1 MYTKQ
6 SLKQIHK
13 KTSKLKNSLFRAYD
27 NCNSTLYT
35 EQNTEELNTCKEY
48 IAFKIDL
55 LTGIMCILETA
66 LKENN
71 GKISE
76 EQISELNEIKQQFNT
91 LSKDE
96 YLSRLQQIYTR
107 KVNTEF
113 VSI

>member
-1 MYTKQ
+1 MYTIDQ
-6 SLKQIHK
+6 LIQMCK
-13 KTSKLKNSLFRAYD
+13 KTNQLKNSLFRAYTA
-27 NCNSTLYT
+27 CNSTVYT
-35 EQNTEELNTCKEY
+35 EQNTEELNTVKEY

-55 LTGIMCILETA
+55 LTGIMCILENA

-76 EQISELNEIKQQFNT
+76 EEIFELNEIKQQLND

-107 KVNTEF
+107 QISTTNVF
-113 VSI
+113 F